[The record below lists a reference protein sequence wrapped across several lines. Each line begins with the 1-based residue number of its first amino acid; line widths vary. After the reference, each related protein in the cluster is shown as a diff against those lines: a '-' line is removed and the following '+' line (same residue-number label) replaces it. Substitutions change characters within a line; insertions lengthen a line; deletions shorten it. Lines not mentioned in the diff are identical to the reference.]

1 MLSTNYTEIFQ
12 YETCSWRKRCQIRD
26 LLSEEKT
33 TIILPSYVTAEYIK
47 HPKSRNQCSE
57 TFINVFVF
65 FTPHLHQRISVL
77 HISVLHWQKSVH
89 ACPDL
94 LQRLHLVEHFL
105 EKEQVQSW
113 SQWYSNRLQN
123 FLTLA
128 FLTLPSLA
136 LFRNMLLSFISTVRQ
151 TKEKCY
157 GTEKSWY

>member
-12 YETCSWRKRCQIRD
+12 YATCYWRKRCQIRN

-33 TIILPSYVTAEYIK
+33 AIILPSYVTAEYIK

-65 FTPHLHQRISVL
+65 FTPHLHQQISVL

-94 LQRLHLVEHFL
+94 LQRQHLVEHFL
-105 EKEQVQSW
+105 EKEQVQS
-113 SQWYSNRLQN
+113 
-123 FLTLA
+123 
-128 FLTLPSLA
+128 
-136 LFRNMLLSFISTVRQ
+136 
-151 TKEKCY
+151 
-157 GTEKSWY
+157 